1 MLHKEN
7 NFAYLLISLIIFLV
21 VVPILDDFG
30 IVQGKFDGVVGFSA
44 LLVIGV
50 WSLQGSGKFFRIGM
64 MLVTV
69 GMIFNLVAYTS
80 DNVSYA
86 YFAVTL
92 LFAFLILATLASLN
106 QVLFAHK
113 VDRNRLYGAICV
125 YLMLGVIWALA
136 YATLNSVFPTAFEGV
151 SYAEGSVWS
160 VQWLYYSFITL
171 TTLGYGDI
179 LPVSGTA
186 RVLAYSEAVAGV
198 FYMAVLVAGLVGTYI
213 SGQVT
218 KQD

>member
-1 MLHKEN
+1 MPHKEN
-7 NFAYLLISLIIFLV
+7 NFAYLLIALIIFLV
-21 VVPILDDFG
+21 VLPILGDFDLM
-30 IVQGKFDGVVGFSA
+30 QGKLDGTVGFST

-64 MLVTV
+64 TLVIV
-69 GMIFNLVAYTS
+69 GMIFNLVAHAS
-80 DNVSYA
+80 DNVTYA
-86 YFAVTL
+86 HFSVTL
-92 LFAFLILATLASLN
+92 LFAFLILATLSSLK

-113 VDRNRLYGAICV
+113 VDRNRLYGAVCV

-136 YATLNSVFPTAFEGV
+136 YASLYSVFPTAFEGV
-151 SYAEGSVWS
+151 SYADGSVWN

-213 SGQVT
+213 SGQGT